1 MTHEYTLLVGGVVIP
16 GGTAPDA
23 TAIAWAADTILALG
37 SDEEV
42 LSISRGDSRVVELGG
57 AFVIPLAA
65 DGDLRWP
72 TEAKLEVG
80 GRADLAVLPADP
92 RLTPAVEPLA
102 LLLGGRLVAGA
113 LRREGGPPR
122 SVA

>member
-23 TAIAWAADTILALG
+23 TAIAWAADTVLALG

-102 LLLGGRLVAGA
+102 LVLGGRLVVGA